1 MTTTMFSATS
11 SEAARYQEILA
22 GKIAAGA
29 RSAASVIERIQNE
42 VPTDRIV
49 NTRAV
54 DFAVNGSGGINRSGL
69 TVLVNDEVLTPT
81 DYAIEQIAEKAG
93 VPTPYLRSLTAKDS
107 APWQRELAAET
118 LRKHYHN
125 RPAERMLSR
134 SVSGNLRGWLSD
146 RFRRLDAR
154 PLLDVLTSELSA
166 IGAVPFAG
174 TFTDT
179 RVAIKFLMPHIIE
192 PVPGE
197 FMVLGGEWG
206 NSDYGNGPHRLAEF
220 ALRVACLNGMTKES
234 VLREIHLGG
243 RLSDRIEYSNRT
255 YELDTKASASA
266 LKDTV
271 KGVLGPAA
279 RERFLDSI
287 RKANATEV
295 TDAGM
300 KAMVKSLPVK
310 TQKAVIDAFKSE
322 DIINLPAGKTAWR
335 ASNAISWIAKSAD
348 EETRLD
354 LERLAAK
361 PVAA

>member
-1 MTTTMFSATS
+1 MTTMFSATS
-11 SEAARYQEILA
+11 SEAARYQQILSQ
-22 GKIAAGA
+22 KIAEGA
-29 RSAASVIERIQNE
+29 RSAASTIERIQNE

-54 DFAVNGSGGINRSGL
+54 DFAANGSGGVNRSGL
-69 TVLVNDEVLTPT
+69 TVSVDGEVLVPT

-93 VPTPYLRSLTAKDS
+93 VPTPYLRSLTTRDS

-118 LRKHYHN
+118 LRRHYHN

-134 SVSGNLRGWLSD
+134 SVNGNLRGWLSD

-154 PLLDVLTSELSA
+154 PLLDVLTTELSG
-166 IGAVPFAG
+166 IGAVPFSG

-179 RVAIKFLMPHIIE
+179 RVAIKALMPEIIE

-197 FMVLGGEWG
+197 FMVLGLEWG

-220 ALRVACLNGMTKES
+220 AIRVACLNGMTKES

-255 YELDTKASASA
+255 YELDTRASASA
-266 LKDTV
+266 LRDTV

-279 RERFLDSI
+279 RERFVNQI
-287 RKANATEV
+287 RAANAKETSE
-295 TDAGM
+295 AQL
-300 KAMVKSLPVK
+300 KAHVKSLPMR
-310 TQKAVIDAFKSE
+310 TQKAIVDAFKSE
-322 DIINLPAGKTAWR
+322 DVINLPAGSTAWR

-354 LERLAAK
+354 LERLAAR